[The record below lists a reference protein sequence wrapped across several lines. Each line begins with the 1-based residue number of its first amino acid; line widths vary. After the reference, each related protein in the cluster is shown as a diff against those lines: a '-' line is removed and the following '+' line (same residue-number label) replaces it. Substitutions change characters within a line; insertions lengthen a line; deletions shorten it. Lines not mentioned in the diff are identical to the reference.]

1 VSLDHFEL
9 LELRR
14 HGEIQ
19 TYHAREIA
27 TARPVQVHLFVA
39 GATPECAELLA
50 RLSRLP
56 ETERRRVID
65 RGESRGF
72 PYVVTD
78 RLAGYSD
85 FREWITVNSH
95 SQQLQERSID
105 EQFFQLFD
113 SPPAAPAQAQ
123 IPDADPMPF
132 LPGPAAVSGIRTAVG
147 EEPSLLST
155 SIEVQA
161 IEPRRRF
168 LPTAFKSILWLVLG
182 VFAALAFLAG
192 IAAFFA
198 FRPR

>member
-1 VSLDHFEL
+1 VSLDRFEL
-9 LELRR
+9 LELRH

-39 GATPECAELLA
+39 GTTPECAELLA
-50 RLSRLP
+50 MLSRLP
-56 ETERRRVID
+56 EAERRRVID

-78 RLAGYSD
+78 RLAGYAD
-85 FREWITVNSH
+85 FRDWITANSRP
-95 SQQLQERSID
+95 QQAPSSSALSID

-113 SPPAAPAQAQ
+113 SPSPAPEPA
-123 IPDADPMPF
+123 PF
-132 LPGPAAVSGIRTAVG
+132 LPGPAAVSGIRTREVHD
-147 EEPSLLST
+147 EPSLRSR
-155 SIEVQA
+155 SIEIEA

-168 LPTAFKSILWLVLG
+168 LPTAVKSILWLGLG
-182 VFAALAFLAG
+182 VLAALAFLAG
-192 IAAFFA
+192 VAAFFA